1 MRNPAW
7 DMWRKAGM
15 IYDRFRPVANHKKL
29 MKMVEADDLDM
40 DGVRVVLKELI
51 NAALPVE
58 PVELEVMDLIDAERA
73 SQLVGNSDVIT
84 DSER

>member
-40 DGVRVVLKELI
+40 DGVRAVLKELI
-51 NAALPVE
+51 IAALPVE
-58 PVELEVMDLIDAERA
+58 SVELDVMEQIESACSGLSHSGD
-73 SQLVGNSDVIT
+73 
-84 DSER
+84 